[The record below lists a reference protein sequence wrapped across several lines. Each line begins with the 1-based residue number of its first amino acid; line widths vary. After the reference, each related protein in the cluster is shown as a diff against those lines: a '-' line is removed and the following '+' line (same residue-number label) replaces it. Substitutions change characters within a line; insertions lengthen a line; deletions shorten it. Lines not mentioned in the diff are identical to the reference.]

1 MKYRCTYYSG
11 DDMNSTRRW
20 EEENIGDFNLKE
32 NLILLHFLKSGN
44 RPSYAAQIER
54 ELPDSD
60 IYVGWPEGNEPAKI
74 SRRWAKTV
82 CERLVEAGVMKS
94 LLGKTRRQKNLSK
107 HYLLKSDLESF
118 KWIFRRVSPFYGGFL
133 ISTDYAKKI
142 IEEQLIEDL
151 EKKYGTEFDEETK
164 AHIVVI
170 LFLSTKAV
178 ELALRELVLPLTKDP
193 RKSEQ
198 GKKEANAALLAVFQ
212 SAMLTEIV
220 RSGLAWRRS
229 RIDEIE
235 FHVVTTITRG
245 DLKGSISSRLKYK
258 SDLKRNVF
266 SAVRD
271 ETSSSPR
278 PEGRNKQRHVK

>member
-74 SRRWAKTV
+74 TRRWAKEV

-193 RKSEQ
+193 RKSKR